1 MAEKEEQH
9 KNKREGKKIG
19 KLTLKE
25 KRKKKKE
32 RKSTGDGFQKIKKT
46 ETEN

>member
-1 MAEKEEQH
+1 MAEKGEH
-9 KNKREGKKIG
+9 NKNKRESKKIG
-19 KLTLKE
+19 QLTLKE

-32 RKSTGDGFQKIKKT
+32 KKSAGDGFQKIKKT

>member
-1 MAEKEEQH
+1 MAEKGEQN
-9 KNKREGKKIG
+9 KNRRESKKIG

-32 RKSTGDGFQKIKKT
+32 RKSAGDRFRKIKKT

>member
-9 KNKREGKKIG
+9 KNRREDKKIG

-32 RKSTGDGFQKIKKT
+32 KKT
-46 ETEN
+46 TGKGF